1 MSAST
6 REQDKTLKVLT
17 RTLLE
22 ILNGESSYRDESVKL
37 KRLGMETGP
46 DLEDLLADLVQR
58 WPSFVTDLPGLLH
71 AVPSLPLPVVSALL
85 ELLVSRDAVSALVA
99 LRDEGARVDAR
110 KLVGAA
116 LQRLRMKGLTIPEP
130 VSSQKSVP
138 TMPLEVYASL
148 SGLANGRTVIWFVP
162 PRAQQPVTAYVLQW
176 SDATES
182 LEVSSTTA
190 ELYALRETAQRHC
203 KAAFPETMFQ
213 LRLGH
218 GLALVEEWMGLMR
231 AQHQQL
237 PFELIWLVQDLKQL
251 FGVTPE
257 PYRPQG
263 VEAFEPQPFMAME
276 DIQQLLSYEETF
288 LWTPGE
294 EVFLERLGELSQQ
307 EQEASRLV
315 LSPEA
320 QEERERER
328 QRRTL
333 SEFFSEAWRLRLAR
347 RMEEHCDMW
356 ERRGEHTL
364 VKRIWELALALR
376 SPLPVADISF
386 MVVFFELNLGALMHH
401 LQAELAGA
409 GQLPPELAMLAES
422 VLSEQGLSGQGL
434 SEQGMAGPGGLMAP
448 PSPGSLIVGTGR
460 DWTPSDVASS
470 SSRILLP

>member
-46 DLEDLLADLVQR
+46 DLEDLLADLAQR

-71 AVPSLPLPVVSALL
+71 AVLSLPLPVVSALL

-130 VSSQKSVP
+130 VSFQKSVP

-162 PRAQQPVTAYVLQW
+162 PRAQQPVTAYILQW

-182 LEVSSTTA
+182 LELRSTTA
-190 ELYALRETAQRHC
+190 ELSALRETALGYC

-218 GLALVEEWMGLMR
+218 GLALVEEWMDLMR

-263 VEAFEPQPFMAME
+263 AEAFEPHPFMAME

-294 EVFLERLGELSQQ
+294 EVLLECLGELSRQEQ

-315 LSPEA
+315 LSPEV
-320 QEERERER
+320 QQERERER
-328 QRRTL
+328 HRRML
-333 SEFFSEAWRLRLAR
+333 SALYSGAWRLRLAR

-364 VKRIWELALALR
+364 VKRIWELALVLR
-376 SPLPVADISF
+376 TPLPVADISF
-386 MVVFFELNLGALMHH
+386 MEVFFEANLGALMQL

-409 GQLPPELAMLAES
+409 GQIPTGLEMLAERG
-422 VLSEQGLSGQGL
+422 LSEQGLSG
-434 SEQGMAGPGGLMAP
+434 QGMAGPGGLMAP